1 MVSSRK
7 EDKMKDIKKGD
18 RTPAGAPSQIHKN
31 DTLAEAILSRISRA
45 TEEDRVTRS
54 ELAKLVTG
62 KVKDP
67 DRAVRECI
75 SNMKQQGVCICSS
88 PHKSGYWMADSMK
101 ALKPH
106 STSLRRQGELLIS
119 IADAM
124 EESMKAFE
132 DQVLYEKIREEYE
145 TDPESI

>member
-31 DTLAEAILSRISRA
+31 DTLAEA
-45 TEEDRVTRS
+45 
-54 ELAKLVTG
+54 
-62 KVKDP
+62 
-67 DRAVRECI
+67 
-75 SNMKQQGVCICSS
+75 
-88 PHKSGYWMADSMK
+88 
-101 ALKPH
+101 
-106 STSLRRQGELLIS
+106 
-119 IADAM
+119 DAM

-132 DQVLYEKIREEYE
+132 DQLLYEKIREEYE